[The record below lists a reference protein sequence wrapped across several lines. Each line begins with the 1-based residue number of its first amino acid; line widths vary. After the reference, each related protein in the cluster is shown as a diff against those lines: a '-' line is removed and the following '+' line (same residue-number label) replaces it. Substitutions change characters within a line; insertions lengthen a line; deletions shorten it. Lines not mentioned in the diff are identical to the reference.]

1 MDGNHPNRKKD
12 RLNPYTLSI
21 ENGASYISFTDGQG
35 VFHKTEISMEL
46 YAAFNSF
53 ELDDI
58 SHMNVISR
66 HLEQSELTEETLS
79 QRALNPPEP
88 VEDHVYRKILYEEL
102 HNAIAQLPDTQRR
115 RLLLY
120 YFGGY
125 TYEQIAQMEG
135 CKHPAVIKSV
145 AAAEKNIKKYF
156 MGFGTEL

>member
-12 RLNPYTLSI
+12 KLNPYALSVQ
-21 ENGASYISFTDGQG
+21 NNTYYISFTDGQG
-35 VFHKTEISMEL
+35 ISHKMEISMEL

-58 SHMNVISR
+58 SQMNVTSR
-66 HLEQSELTEETLS
+66 HLEQSELTEETLNH
-79 QRALNPPEP
+79 RAAHPPES
-88 VEDHVYRKILYEEL
+88 VEDHVFRRLLYGEL
-102 HNAIAQLPDTQRR
+102 HKAIAMLPSTQRR

-135 CKHPAVIKSV
+135 CRHPAIMKSV
-145 AAAEKNIKKYF
+145 AAAEKNIKKH
-156 MGFGTEL
+156 LSK